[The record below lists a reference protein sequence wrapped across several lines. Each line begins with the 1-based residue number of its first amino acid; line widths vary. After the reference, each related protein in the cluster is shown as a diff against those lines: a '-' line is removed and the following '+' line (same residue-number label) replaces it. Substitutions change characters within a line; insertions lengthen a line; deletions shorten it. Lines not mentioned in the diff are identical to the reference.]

1 MQMQAEPTTPQGLA
15 LARPRVVLWIVLWI
29 GIAIALTTQRLM
41 VVTFLP
47 TLEMF
52 DGVNPDAW
60 FAPWISDPVLGSSH
74 PSWLTSPSR
83 RPVPKSRGHR
93 CVQIPLRLQ
102 LRPRPRHAIR
112 HPARLSRPQR
122 RTRRPGNAD
131 RLKQI
136 AMDLKKARGIE
147 TPVAAADLGQE
158 NFLAPHTDGLDVG
171 LLVSNA
177 RSPSM
182 GAFLR
187 VPTDDL
193 ITELRL
199 KTTAHLELA
208 HYFGDGVR
216 FDDRQTHS
224 SRTVDVTL

>member
-1 MQMQAEPTTPQGLA
+1 
-15 LARPRVVLWIVLWI
+15 
-29 GIAIALTTQRLM
+29 
-41 VVTFLP
+41 
-47 TLEMF
+47 
-52 DGVNPDAW
+52 
-60 FAPWISDPVLGSSH
+60 
-74 PSWLTSPSR
+74 
-83 RPVPKSRGHR
+83 
-93 CVQIPLRLQ
+93 
-102 LRPRPRHAIR
+102 
-112 HPARLSRPQR
+112 
-122 RTRRPGNAD
+122 
-131 RLKQI
+131 
-136 AMDLKKARGIE
+136 MDLKKARGIE

-199 KTTAHLELA
+199 NTTAHLELA
-208 HYFGDGVR
+208 HYFGEGVR